1 MHLLCVPPIF
11 LEDIM
16 KKVLF
21 IIFVLLTWGV
31 ITSCQDAERAASESS
46 DKNEISVSLDE
57 SVMSSDVVSDEESLS
72 ENDSSDISD
81 DESCITE
88 SEISEELVSDAQ
100 SSEAVDETDS
110 YDYAKRI
117 YTEYL
122 LNGGYDDVLYLRNF
136 EHDTVKLYTYMLD
149 LNGDGGYELFIKSL
163 IGYRGGYCALL
174 GIEDGTVKVLA
185 VAEDGGGSMGGSY
198 LDYMYDS
205 KNDKQVMVYRGN
217 IRAGWTAQGGHFYV
231 LSNDELYSGTEE
243 APAYS
248 VKHDSSKLHLSYM
261 ADMIAEIKAVTDV
274 YTEDEEYFY
283 AYEINGEY
291 VEKDEYENS
300 IKSYSSIEVD
310 FYEGSL
316 EEPIR

>member
-1 MHLLCVPPIF
+1 
-11 LEDIM
+11 M
-16 KKVLF
+16 KKLF
-21 IIFVLLTWGV
+21 SVIIALFMAAVS
-31 ITSCQDAERAASESS
+31 ISCEAEGEETISKESS
-46 DKNEISVSLDE
+46 AGEVSVVFVDSDTTSDVESFDE
-57 SVMSSDVVSDEESLS
+57 SLPD
-72 ENDSSDISD
+72 NDSSVLSEEESSGVA
-81 DESCITE
+81 DETSE
-88 SEISEELVSDAQ
+88 EEISAPEHSEEICDP
-100 SSEAVDETDS
+100 ES
-110 YDYAKRI
+110 YGYAKQR

-122 LNGGYDDVLYLRNF
+122 LNGGYDDVLYLGYF
-136 EHDTVKLYTYMLD
+136 EHDTVNLYTYMLD
-149 LNGDGGYELFIKSL
+149 LNGDGGYELFIKTL
-163 IGYRGGYCALL
+163 IGNRGGHCALL

-185 VAEDGGGSMGGSY
+185 VAEDGGGSMGGSF

-283 AYEINGEY
+283 AYEINGVY
-291 VEKDEYENS
+291 VEKDQYESS
-300 IKSYSSIEVD
+300 IKNYSSIELD